1 MRTLIQARLAIRTA
15 VTLATAAMLSVA
27 HGAEPTYPPNW
38 QPKPAFPG
46 QTRAPA
52 PARASPALEVT
63 TLASGLTGAW
73 SMAFLPNGHLLVT
86 QNQGTLR
93 IVDPAK
99 EWMSPF
105 LKGVPVVK
113 QIGANGMHDVQLD
126 PDFASNRTL
135 YITYFAP
142 EDGEPGGSFPL
153 HELYEDVWSVPL
165 AVRRT
170 MKIGIEKLA
179 RARLSEDETELTDVK
194 VIGTGTERRIVLAR
208 DGTLWGIGA
217 DRFWRYESKLDG
229 MEHDFADDP
238 DVRRNFSGRV
248 IRINKDGSIPKD
260 NPWLSRATV
269 DAQTYAHGFK
279 DQEGAAMNPATGE
292 LWTVDHGPQGGDEVN
307 IVRAGKDYGW
317 PNVSYGT
324 QYDARQADGRKL
336 VRVGNGKQS
345 MPGVE
350 EPIYYWYPSIAPSG
364 MMFYTADL
372 VPQWKGNLFVGAMSA
387 EHGMFLVRLI
397 LEGNRVVGE
406 EHLLT
411 DPKRRFRDIHQ
422 GPDGALYAIA
432 SDAILRIAPRK

>member
-1 MRTLIQARLAIRTA
+1 
-15 VTLATAAMLSVA
+15 
-27 HGAEPTYPPNW
+27 
-38 QPKPAFPG
+38 
-46 QTRAPA
+46 
-52 PARASPALEVT
+52 
-63 TLASGLTGAW
+63 
-73 SMAFLPNGHLLVT
+73 
-86 QNQGTLR
+86 
-93 IVDPAK
+93 
-99 EWMSPF
+99 
-105 LKGVPVVK
+105 
-113 QIGANGMHDVQLD
+113 
-126 PDFASNRTL
+126 
-135 YITYFAP
+135 
-142 EDGEPGGSFPL
+142 
-153 HELYEDVWSVPL
+153 
-165 AVRRT
+165 

-208 DGTLWGIGA
+208 DGTIWGIGA
-217 DRFWRYESKLDG
+217 DRFWRYASKLDG
-229 MEHDFADDP
+229 MEHDFTDNP

-279 DQEGAAMNPATGE
+279 DPEGAAMNPATGE
-292 LWTVDHGPQGGDEVN
+292 LWTTDHGPQGGDEIN
-307 IVRAGKDYGW
+307 IVRPGKDYGW

-364 MMFYTADL
+364 MTFYTADL

-397 LEGNRVVGE
+397 LDGDRVVGE

-411 DPKRRFRDIHQ
+411 DPKRRFRDIRQ